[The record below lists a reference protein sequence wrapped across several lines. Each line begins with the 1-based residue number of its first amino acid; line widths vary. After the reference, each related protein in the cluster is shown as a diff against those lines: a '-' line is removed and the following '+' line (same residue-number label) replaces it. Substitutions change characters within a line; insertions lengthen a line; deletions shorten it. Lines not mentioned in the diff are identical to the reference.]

1 MLEDLEAPLEVPYLQ
16 AVPAAVGRKRLGAYR
31 FGARR
36 SLDRETSPSGTTS
49 LVRFSTVVAIAHTR
63 PRATRLTSNHREP

>member
-31 FGARR
+31 FGARQ
-36 SLDRETSPSGTTS
+36 SLDAKNHHPRHC
-49 LVRFSTVVAIAHTR
+49 RFSASRLWSRLRTR
-63 PRATRLTSNHREP
+63 GRAPHV